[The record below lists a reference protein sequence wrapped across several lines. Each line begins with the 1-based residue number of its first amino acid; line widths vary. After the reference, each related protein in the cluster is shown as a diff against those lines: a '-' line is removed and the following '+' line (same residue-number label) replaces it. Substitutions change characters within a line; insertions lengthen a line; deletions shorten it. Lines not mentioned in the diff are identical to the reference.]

1 MEARC
6 SYIDRN
12 VTGEVHSLADE
23 ALLEIWASLP
33 TEGIC
38 YLSISTNHSRYFDFS
53 FSALSIAAL
62 AHLRQWTTSLVSCVD
77 PGT

>member
-23 ALLEIWASLP
+23 ALLEILASLP
-33 TEGIC
+33 AEGIWT
-38 YLSISTNHSRYFDFS
+38 LSISTNHNRYFVFS

-62 AHLRQWTTSLVSCVD
+62 A
-77 PGT
+77 